1 MAGSRSGTRR
11 LRWPRGRKGAWATGA
26 AAAVLLLLACCAWLG
41 VRAFLAQKEIGE
53 AQRLAKVV
61 QTQVV
66 AGQGSE
72 AQESARQFAAHVD
85 AGRSYVG
92 DPIWSLAGHVPF
104 VGSNFSTVSRLADIL
119 GTVTHQAV
127 LPLADVAGTI
137 SPATLKPS
145 HGAVDLK
152 PVSAA
157 RPAIVQADKALQ
169 DASTQL
175 AALTPGAGTLPPVR
189 DGLERFR
196 AVVGEAAQQVSAA
209 DTATSVLPAMLGSE
223 SPRTY
228 LVIFQNNAE
237 LRATGGIPGAAAE
250 VRVDH
255 GKITLGRQAAGKNIG
270 PFEEPVLPL
279 TDQTQGLYEPITGQY
294 FQDVNLT
301 PQFPLS
307 ARLATEMW
315 RRQFGQKV
323 DGVLSLDPVA
333 LGYLLKA
340 TGPVKLP
347 GGETMDSGNAVKLL
361 LSEAYADYR
370 VVQQKDE
377 FFATAAATVFQ
388 KVSAGGFQP
397 KAMLDALGHAASE
410 RRLLAWS
417 PKKQEQDAI
426 AAADLSGWPPASSSS
441 KDSFGVYLNDA
452 TGAKMDY
459 YLREAYRVGGAMC
472 RQDGRPTWQVEVTL
486 TSVAP
491 PDAATALPRYVTGGG
506 VFGVPAGEVKT
517 QVNVYAPQ
525 SAVFLGAWKDSKSF
539 NVHRDADAGYPVAQ
553 TYVSLAPGAST
564 TLRFQFLGD
573 EHSETTPGLI
583 STPTVNKG
591 AFSQAALSCKDVA
604 R

>member
-1 MAGSRSGTRR
+1 VAGRRSGGRR
-11 LRWPRGRKGAWATGA
+11 LRWPSGRKGAWAAGA
-26 AAAVLLLLACCAWLG
+26 AVAALLLLACCVWLG
-41 VRAFLAQKEIGE
+41 VRAFLAQQEIGE
-53 AQRLAKVV
+53 AQRLAKVI

-66 AGQGSE
+66 AGQGSA
-72 AQESARQFAAHVD
+72 AQDSARQFAAHVD
-85 AGRSYVG
+85 AGRSYVD
-92 DPIWSLAGHVPF
+92 DPVWGLAAHVPF
-104 VGSNFSTVSRLADIL
+104 VGTNFSTVSQLADIL

-145 HGAVDLK
+145 HGAVNLQ
-152 PVSAA
+152 PVTAA
-157 RPAIVQADKALQ
+157 RPAIVQADKALK
-169 DASTQL
+169 DASAQL
-175 AALTPGAGTLPPVR
+175 AALTPGDGTLPPVR
-189 DGLERFR
+189 DGLEHFKT
-196 AVVGEAAQQVSAA
+196 VVGEAAQQVSAA

-223 SPRTY
+223 GPRTY

-255 GKITLGRQAAGKNIG
+255 GKITLGRQAAGKNVG

-279 TDQTQGLYEPITGQY
+279 TDQTQGLYETITGQY

-301 PQFPLS
+301 PQFPVS

-323 DGVLSLDPVA
+323 DGVISLDPVA

-347 GGETMDSGNAVKLL
+347 SGETMDSGNAVRLL
-361 LSEAYADYR
+361 LSDAYADYR

-377 FFATAAATVFQ
+377 FFATAAAAVFQ

-397 KAMLDALGHAASE
+397 KPMLDALAQAASE

-417 PKKQEQDAI
+417 PDKQEQDAI
-426 AAADLSGWPPASSSS
+426 VAAHLAGWPPASSSS

-459 YLREAYRVGGAMC
+459 YLREAYSVSGAVC
-472 RQDGRPTWQVEVTL
+472 RQDGRPTWQVDVTL
-486 TSVAP
+486 TSAAP
-491 PDAATALPRYVTGGG
+491 PNAATALPRYVTGGG
-506 VFGVPAGEVKT
+506 AFGVPPGVVKT

-525 SAVFLGAWKDSKSF
+525 SGVFLGAWKDSKPLD
-539 NVHRDADAGYPVAQ
+539 VHRDADAGYPVAQ

-564 TLRFQFLGD
+564 TLRFQFLGG
-573 EHSETTPGLI
+573 EHAETTPGLT
-583 STPTVNKG
+583 STPTVNKP
-591 AFSQAALSCKDVA
+591 AFSQSVLSCKDVA